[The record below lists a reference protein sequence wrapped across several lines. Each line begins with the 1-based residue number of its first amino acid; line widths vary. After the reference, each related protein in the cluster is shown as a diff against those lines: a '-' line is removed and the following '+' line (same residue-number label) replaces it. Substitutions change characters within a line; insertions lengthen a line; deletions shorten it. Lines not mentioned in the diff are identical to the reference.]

1 MNLDGVVERPPE
13 SGDTFKEGVF
23 IFLGWFS
30 LGSDS
35 QAQSEEN
42 RRNLIGEEISLN
54 SMSAR
59 GNRARKRGKRGRVC
73 VSFPKNKKS
82 TNYQGRNAIG
92 AL

>member
-1 MNLDGVVERPPE
+1 MKGEINDGVVERPPE

-23 IFLGWFS
+23 IFLGCFS

-59 GNRARKRGKRGRVC
+59 ENRARKRGGSIRETGQ
-73 VSFPKNKKS
+73 SLYFIPKK
-82 TNYQGRNAIG
+82 
-92 AL
+92 